1 MTRRGVNPQRAFPA
15 GVLLGS
21 PPRGRGE
28 RHRCAGD
35 GGKGCERPRV
45 NLRGT
50 TRPIMWLAHMVGRA
64 STLPFPSASTA
75 ESTTRMRPRTASRL
89 AWSVG
94 IFSIALEIG
103 TLVFMFGYRHAALPA
118 TVSAYRWDF
127 SRVLVEVVVIGLPVI
142 GIVLASKRP
151 ENPIGWLLLAAAFMN
166 GLEDFGVSYGI
177 RALVVAPGSLPAGRA
192 LAWMG
197 SWITGIPLGLLAFFF
212 LLFPTGNLPSSRWRP
227 AAWFVAGSF
236 ALLVATELV
245 FATRSWKDPF
255 RASSLGASP
264 IVPLL
269 LVVLGVSFVI
279 SLAAPAVRFRG
290 SSGDERLQLKWF
302 VTATALV
309 FIVLLGY
316 IPLGS
321 CTSCSPPAIISVLAG
336 LAFLF
341 LWTAIGIAVL
351 KYRLYEID
359 VVISKTL
366 LYGTLAIF
374 ITLVY
379 VGLVA
384 GVGTLVGN
392 TRSPFLAAI
401 AAAVIAVAFQP
412 IRQRAGRLAN
422 RIVYG
427 KRATPYEVLS
437 DFAEQMAG
445 AYPVEDILPHIARML
460 AEGTGAIRSNV
471 WLLVGSE
478 LRAAGSWPPVEVA
491 PVPLIANG
499 SIDVPGA
506 VALPVRYQGEVLGA
520 LSLQKP
526 PGDPITSTER
536 KLLDDVASQAGLV
549 LRNARLIGELRAS
562 RQRIVSAQDAA
573 ARRLERNIHDGA
585 QQQLVALAVKTRLAD
600 SFVGRDEAKV
610 HDVLSQIQTEAQE
623 ALENLRDLAR
633 GIYPP
638 ILADQGLA
646 VALDAQ
652 AKRSPVPM
660 VVEAVGISRY
670 QSETEAAVY
679 FSVLEALQNVAK
691 YSGASHAMVS
701 LHGDDGHLT
710 FEVTDDG
717 VGFDPGT
724 TSYGTGLQGVADRLA
739 AVDGTLEVRSQR
751 GLGTTIV
758 GIVPVSGQP

>member
-1 MTRRGVNPQRAFPA
+1 
-15 GVLLGS
+15 
-21 PPRGRGE
+21 
-28 RHRCAGD
+28 
-35 GGKGCERPRV
+35 
-45 NLRGT
+45 
-50 TRPIMWLAHMVGRA
+50 
-64 STLPFPSASTA
+64 
-75 ESTTRMRPRTASRL
+75 MRPRTASRL

-103 TLVFMFGYRHAALPA
+103 ALVLMFGFRHAALPA
-118 TVSAYRWDF
+118 TVSGYRWNL
-127 SRVLVEVVVIGLPVI
+127 SRVLVGVVSIGLPMI

-151 ENPIGWLLLAAAFMN
+151 ENRIGWLFLAAGLLN
-166 GLEDFGVSYGI
+166 GLEDFGLSYGI

-192 LAWMG
+192 LTWMG
-197 SWITGIPLGLLAFFF
+197 SWITGIPLGLLAFLF
-212 LLFPTGNLPSSRWRP
+212 LLFPTGNLPSRRWRP
-227 AAWFVAGSF
+227 AGWFVAGSF
-236 ALLVATELV
+236 ALLWAAELV
-245 FATRSWKDPF
+245 VSTRSWNDPF
-255 RASSLGASP
+255 RPLSASP
-264 IVPLL
+264 IVVLVAV
-269 LVVLGVSFVI
+269 LVVVSFVI
-279 SLAAPAVRFRG
+279 SLAAPVVRFRG

-309 FIVLLGY
+309 FVVMLGY
-316 IPLGS
+316 IPVGF
-321 CTSCSPPAIISVLAG
+321 CNSCSPPAVIAVLAG
-336 LAFLF
+336 LVFIFLF
-341 LWTAIGIAVL
+341 AAIGIAVL

-359 VVISKTL
+359 VVISKTVI
-366 LYGTLAIF
+366 YGTLAVF
-374 ITLVY
+374 ITFVY

-392 TRSPFLAAI
+392 TRSPLLAAI

-460 AEGTGAIRSNV
+460 AEGTGAIRSDV
-471 WLLVGSE
+471 WLLEGAE
-478 LRAAGSWPPVEVA
+478 LRAAGSWPPAKVE
-491 PVPLIANG
+491 PVPLVADG
-499 SIDVPGA
+499 SIEVPGA
-506 VALPVRYQGEVLGA
+506 VAVPVRYQGEVLGA

-526 PGDPITSTER
+526 PGDPITSAER

-600 SFVGRDEAKV
+600 SLLGRDEAKA

-623 ALENLRDLAR
+623 ALEDLRDLAR

-652 AKRSPVPM
+652 AKRSPVP
-660 VVEAVGISRY
+660 VAVEAIGISRY
-670 QSETEAAVY
+670 RSETEAAVY

-701 LHGDDGHLT
+701 LHGNGHLT

-724 TSYGTGLQGVADRLA
+724 TAYGTGLQGVADRLA
-739 AVDGTLEVRSQR
+739 AVDGTLEVRSQP
-751 GLGTTIV
+751 GVGTTIV
-758 GIVPVSGQP
+758 GIVPVSAPP

>member
-1 MTRRGVNPQRAFPA
+1 
-15 GVLLGS
+15 
-21 PPRGRGE
+21 
-28 RHRCAGD
+28 
-35 GGKGCERPRV
+35 
-45 NLRGT
+45 
-50 TRPIMWLAHMVGRA
+50 
-64 STLPFPSASTA
+64 
-75 ESTTRMRPRTASRL
+75 MRPRTASRL

-94 IFSIALEIG
+94 ILSAALEVG
-103 TLVFMFGYRHAALPA
+103 TLVLMYGYRHAALPA
-118 TVSAYRWDF
+118 TVSAYRWNF
-127 SRVLVEVVVIGLPVI
+127 SRVLVVVVPIGLPVI

-151 ENPIGWLLLAAAFMN
+151 ENRIGWLLLASGLMN

-177 RALVVAPGSLPAGRA
+177 RALIVAPGSLPAGRA

-197 SWITGIPLGLLAFFF
+197 SWITLIPLGLFAFLF
-212 LLFPTGNLPSSRWRP
+212 LLFPTGNLPSPRWRP
-227 AAWFVAGSF
+227 AGWFVAGSF
-236 ALLVATELV
+236 ALLWATELLV
-245 FATRSWKDPF
+245 STASWKDPF
-255 RASSLGASP
+255 RPSSLGASS
-264 IVPLL
+264 IGLL
-269 LVVLGVSFVI
+269 LVVLVASFVI
-279 SLAAPAVRFRG
+279 SLAAPVVRLWG

-309 FIVLLGY
+309 FGVLLAY
-316 IPLGS
+316 IPLGP
-321 CTSCSPPAIISVLAG
+321 CNSCSPPAVVSVLAG
-336 LAFLF
+336 LAFIFLF
-341 LWTAIGIAVL
+341 VAIGVAVL

-359 VVISKTL
+359 VVINKAVV
-366 LYGTLAIF
+366 YGTLAVF

-392 TRSPFLAAI
+392 TRSPLLAAI

-445 AYPVEDILPHIARML
+445 AYPVEDILPRIARML
-460 AEGTGAIRSNV
+460 IEGTGAIRSDV

-478 LRAAGSWPPVEVA
+478 LRAAGSWPPTQVE

-506 VALPVRYQGEVLGA
+506 VAVPVRYQGEVLGA

-526 PGDPITSTER
+526 PGDPITSAER
-536 KLLDDVASQAGLV
+536 KLLDHVASQAGLV

-600 SFVGRDEAKV
+600 SLVGRDEAKA

-652 AKRSPVPM
+652 ARRSPVP
-660 VVEAVGISRY
+660 VAVEAVGISRY
-670 QSETEAAVY
+670 RSETEAAVY

-710 FEVTDDG
+710 FEVIDDG
-717 VGFDPGT
+717 VGFDPGS

-739 AVDGTLEVRSQR
+739 AIDGTLEVRSQP
-751 GLGTTIV
+751 GAGTTIV
-758 GIVPVSGQP
+758 GIVPTLGPP

>member
-1 MTRRGVNPQRAFPA
+1 
-15 GVLLGS
+15 
-21 PPRGRGE
+21 
-28 RHRCAGD
+28 
-35 GGKGCERPRV
+35 
-45 NLRGT
+45 
-50 TRPIMWLAHMVGRA
+50 
-64 STLPFPSASTA
+64 
-75 ESTTRMRPRTASRL
+75 MRPRTASRL

-94 IFSIALEIG
+94 ILSAALEVG
-103 TLVFMFGYRHAALPA
+103 TLVLMYGYRHAALPA
-118 TVSAYRWDF
+118 TVSAYRWNF
-127 SRVLVEVVVIGLPVI
+127 SRVLVVVVPIGLPVI

-151 ENPIGWLLLAAAFMN
+151 ENRIGWLLLAGGLMN

-177 RALVVAPGSLPAGRA
+177 RALIVAPGSLPAGRA

-197 SWITGIPLGLLAFFF
+197 SWITLIPLGLFAFLF
-212 LLFPTGNLPSSRWRP
+212 LLFPTGNLPSPRWRP
-227 AAWFVAGSF
+227 AGWFVAGSF
-236 ALLVATELV
+236 ALLWATELLV
-245 FATRSWKDPF
+245 STASWKDPF
-255 RASSLGASP
+255 RPSSLGASS
-264 IVPLL
+264 IGLL
-269 LVVLGVSFVI
+269 LVVLVASFVI
-279 SLAAPAVRFRG
+279 SLAAPVVRLWG

-309 FIVLLGY
+309 FGVLLAY
-316 IPLGS
+316 IPLGP
-321 CTSCSPPAIISVLAG
+321 CNSCSPPAVVSVLAG
-336 LAFLF
+336 LAFIFLF
-341 LWTAIGIAVL
+341 VAIGVAVL

-359 VVISKTL
+359 VVINKAVV
-366 LYGTLAIF
+366 YGTLAVF

-392 TRSPFLAAI
+392 TRSPLLAAI

-445 AYPVEDILPHIARML
+445 AYPVEDILPRIARML
-460 AEGTGAIRSNV
+460 IEGTGAIRSDV

-478 LRAAGSWPPVEVA
+478 LRAAGSWPPTQVE
-491 PVPLIANG
+491 PVPLIANA

-506 VALPVRYQGEVLGA
+506 VAVPVRYQGEVLGA

-526 PGDPITSTER
+526 PGDPITSAER
-536 KLLDDVASQAGLV
+536 KLLDHVASQAGLV
-549 LRNARLIGELRAS
+549 LRNARLIEELRAS

-585 QQQLVALAVKTRLAD
+585 QQQLVALAVKARLAD
-600 SFVGRDEAKV
+600 SLVGRDEAKA
-610 HDVLSQIQTEAQE
+610 HNVLSQIQTEAQE

-652 AKRSPVPM
+652 ARRSSVPVA
-660 VVEAVGISRY
+660 VEAVGISRY
-670 QSETEAAVY
+670 RSETEAAVY

-710 FEVTDDG
+710 FEVIDDG
-717 VGFDPGT
+717 VGFDPGS

-739 AVDGTLEVRSQR
+739 AIDGTLEVRSQP
-751 GLGTTIV
+751 GAGTTIV
-758 GIVPVSGQP
+758 GIVPTLGPP

>member
-1 MTRRGVNPQRAFPA
+1 MARMTP
-15 GVLLGS
+15 
-21 PPRGRGE
+21 
-28 RHRCAGD
+28 
-35 GGKGCERPRV
+35 K
-45 NLRGT
+45 
-50 TRPIMWLAHMVGRA
+50 
-64 STLPFPSASTA
+64 
-75 ESTTRMRPRTASRL
+75 TASKL

-103 TLVFMFGYRHAALPA
+103 TLVLMFGYRHAPLPA

-127 SRVLVEVVVIGLPVI
+127 SRVLVEVVVIGLPMI

-151 ENPIGWLLLAAAFMN
+151 ENRIGWLFLAAALMN

-177 RALVVAPGSLPAGRA
+177 RALVVAPGFLPAGRA

-212 LLFPTGNLPSSRWRP
+212 LLFPTGNLPSPRWRP

-245 FATRSWKDPF
+245 FSTRSWKDPF

-269 LVVLGVSFVI
+269 LVVLAVSFVI

-309 FIVLLGY
+309 FVVLLGY

-321 CTSCSPPAIISVLAG
+321 CSSCSPPAVISVLAG

-379 VGLVA
+379 VGTVV

-392 TRSPFLAAI
+392 TRSPLLAAI
-401 AAAVIAVAFQP
+401 AAAVIAVVFQP

-437 DFAEQMAG
+437 DFAERMAG
-445 AYPVEDILPHIARML
+445 AYPVEEVLPHIARML
-460 AEGTGAIRSNV
+460 AEGTGAIRSDV

-478 LRAAGSWPPVEVA
+478 LHPAGSWPTTHVGGIGLTA
-491 PVPLIANG
+491 DR
-499 SIDVPGA
+499 SMDVPGA
-506 VALPVRYQGEVLGA
+506 VTVPVRYQGEVLGA
-520 LSLQKP
+520 LSVQKP
-526 PGDPITSTER
+526 PGDPVTSAEK

-573 ARRLERNIHDGA
+573 ARRLERDIHDGA

-600 SFVGRDEAKV
+600 SLVGHDEAKA
-610 HDVLSQIQTEAQE
+610 HDMLSQIQTEMQD
-623 ALENLRDLAR
+623 ALENLRDLAH

-638 ILADQGLA
+638 LLADQGLA
-646 VALDAQ
+646 VALDVQ
-652 AKRSPVPM
+652 ARKSPVP
-660 VVEAVGISRY
+660 VTVETDGISRY
-670 QSETEAAVY
+670 RPEAEAAVY
-679 FSVLEALQNVAK
+679 FSVLEGLQNVTK
-691 YSGASHAMVS
+691 YAHATHASVT
-701 LHGDDGHLT
+701 LHDDGGHLS
-710 FEVTDDG
+710 FEVSDDG
-717 VGFDPGT
+717 VGFDPSATGF
-724 TSYGTGLQGVADRLA
+724 GTGLQGMADRLA
-739 AVDGTLEVRSQR
+739 AIDGALEVRSEPR
-751 GLGTTIV
+751 SGTTV
-758 GIVPVSGQP
+758 AGIVPVSS

>member
-1 MTRRGVNPQRAFPA
+1 
-15 GVLLGS
+15 
-21 PPRGRGE
+21 
-28 RHRCAGD
+28 
-35 GGKGCERPRV
+35 
-45 NLRGT
+45 
-50 TRPIMWLAHMVGRA
+50 
-64 STLPFPSASTA
+64 
-75 ESTTRMRPRTASRL
+75 MRPRTASRL

-103 TLVFMFGYRHAALPA
+103 TLVLMFGFRHAALPA

-127 SRVLVEVVVIGLPVI
+127 SRVLVIVVVIGLPVI

-151 ENPIGWLLLAAAFMN
+151 ENRIGWIFLAAGLMN
-166 GLEDFGVSYGI
+166 GVEDFGVSYGI

-212 LLFPTGNLPSSRWRP
+212 LLFPTGNLPSPRWRP
-227 AAWFVAGSF
+227 AAWFVAASF
-236 ALLVATELV
+236 ALLLATELV
-245 FATRSWKDPF
+245 FSTASWKDPF
-255 RASSLGASP
+255 RASSLGASR

-269 LVVLGVSFVI
+269 LVVLAVSFVI
-279 SLAAPAVRFRG
+279 SLAAPAMRFRG

-309 FIVLLGY
+309 FVVLLGY

-321 CTSCSPPAIISVLAG
+321 CNSCSPPAVISVLAG

-366 LYGTLAIF
+366 LFGTLAIF

-379 VGLVA
+379 VGLVV

-392 TRSPFLAAI
+392 TRSPLLAAI
-401 AAAVIAVAFQP
+401 AAAVIAVVFQP
-412 IRQRAGRLAN
+412 IRHRAGRLAN

-427 KRATPYEVLS
+427 RRATPYEVLS
-437 DFAEQMAG
+437 DFAERMAG
-445 AYPVEDILPHIARML
+445 AYTVEDVLPHTARML
-460 AEGTGAIRSNV
+460 AEGTGAIRSDV
-471 WLLVGSE
+471 WLLVSSE
-478 LRAAGSWPPVEVA
+478 LRAVGSWPATGVKRI
-491 PVPLIANG
+491 PLIGNG
-499 SIDVPGA
+499 SVEVPGA
-506 VALPVRYQGEVLGA
+506 VVVPVRYQGEVLGA
-520 LSLQKP
+520 LSVQKP
-526 PGDPITSTER
+526 PGDPITSAER
-536 KLLDDVASQAGLV
+536 RLLDDVASQAGLV
-549 LRNARLIGELRAS
+549 LRNARLIEELRAS

-573 ARRLERNIHDGA
+573 ARRLERNLHDGA

-600 SFVGRDEAKV
+600 SLLGRDDTKAHEM
-610 HDVLSQIQTEAQE
+610 LSQMEREMQD

-638 ILADQGLA
+638 LLADRGLA
-646 VALDAQ
+646 VALEAQ
-652 AKRSPVPM
+652 AKRSPIPVA
-660 VVEAVGISRY
+660 VEAVGISRY
-670 QSETEAAVY
+670 RQETEAAVY

-710 FEVTDDG
+710 FEVADDG
-717 VGFDPGT
+717 AGFDPGT
-724 TSYGTGLQGVADRLA
+724 TAYGTGLQGVADRLA
-739 AVDGTLEVRSQR
+739 GIDGTLEVRSKP
-751 GLGTTIV
+751 GAGTTIV
-758 GIVPVSGQP
+758 GMVPISGLP

>member
-1 MTRRGVNPQRAFPA
+1 MR
-15 GVLLGS
+15 L
-21 PPRGRGE
+21 
-28 RHRCAGD
+28 
-35 GGKGCERPRV
+35 
-45 NLRGT
+45 
-50 TRPIMWLAHMVGRA
+50 
-64 STLPFPSASTA
+64 
-75 ESTTRMRPRTASRL
+75 RPRTASRL

-94 IFSIALEIG
+94 IISIALEIC
-103 TLVFMFGYRHAALPA
+103 TLVLMFGFRHAALPA

-151 ENPIGWLLLAAAFMN
+151 ENRIGWLLLAAGLMN

-177 RALVVAPGSLPAGRA
+177 RVLVVAPGSLPGGRA

-212 LLFPTGNLPSSRWRP
+212 LLFPTGNLPSPRWRP
-227 AAWFVAGSF
+227 AAWLVASSF
-236 ALLVATELV
+236 ALLVGTELV
-245 FATRSWKDPF
+245 FATRSWKEPF
-255 RASSLGASP
+255 RPSSLGSSP

-269 LVVLGVSFVI
+269 LVLLAVSFVI

-309 FIVLLGY
+309 FVVLLGY

-321 CTSCSPPAIISVLAG
+321 CNSCSPPPVISVLAG

-341 LWTAIGIAVL
+341 LFTAVGIAVL

-359 VVISKTL
+359 VVISKAL
-366 LYGTLAIF
+366 IYGTLAIF

-379 VGLVA
+379 VGLVV

-392 TRSPFLAAI
+392 TRSPLLAAI

-422 RIVYG
+422 RIAYG
-427 KRATPYEVLS
+427 KRASPYEVLS
-437 DFAEQMAG
+437 DFADQMAG
-445 AYPVEDILPHIARML
+445 AYPAEDVLPHIARIL
-460 AEGTGAIRSNV
+460 AEGTGAIRSDV

-478 LRAAGSWPPVEVA
+478 LRTAGSWPSDEVE
-491 PVPLIANG
+491 PVPLVANG
-499 SIDVPGA
+499 SIDVHGA
-506 VALPVRYQGEVLGA
+506 VAVSVRYRGEVLGA

-526 PGDPITSTER
+526 PSDPITSAER

-549 LRNARLIGELRAS
+549 LRNARLIEELRAS
-562 RQRIVSAQDAA
+562 RQRIVSAQDTA
-573 ARRLERNIHDGA
+573 ARRLERNLHDGA

-600 SFVGRDEAKV
+600 SLVGRDEAKA
-610 HDVLSQIQTEAQE
+610 HEMLSQIEAEMQD

-638 ILADQGLA
+638 LLADQGLA
-646 VALDAQ
+646 VALEAQ
-652 AKRSPVPM
+652 AKRSLVPVS
-660 VVEAVGISRY
+660 VEATGISRY
-670 QSETEAAVY
+670 RPETEAAVY
-679 FSVLEALQNVAK
+679 FSVLEALQNMAK

-701 LHGDDGHLT
+701 LHGREGQLT
-710 FEVTDDG
+710 FEVADDG
-717 VGFDPGT
+717 TGFDPGT

-739 AVDGTLEVRSQR
+739 AIDGTLEVRSER
-751 GLGTTIV
+751 GAGTTIV
-758 GIVPVSGQP
+758 GIVPIQAS

>member
-1 MTRRGVNPQRAFPA
+1 
-15 GVLLGS
+15 
-21 PPRGRGE
+21 
-28 RHRCAGD
+28 
-35 GGKGCERPRV
+35 
-45 NLRGT
+45 
-50 TRPIMWLAHMVGRA
+50 
-64 STLPFPSASTA
+64 
-75 ESTTRMRPRTASRL
+75 MRPRTVSRL
-89 AWSVG
+89 AWAVG
-94 IFSIALEIG
+94 AFSIALEIG
-103 TLVFMFGYRHAALPA
+103 TLVFMFGSRHAALPA
-118 TVSAYRWDF
+118 TVSAYRWDL
-127 SRVLVEVVVIGLPVI
+127 SRVLVGVVPIGLAVIGV
-142 GIVLASKRP
+142 VLASKRP
-151 ENPIGWLLLAAAFMN
+151 ENPIGWLLLAAALMN
-166 GLEDFGVSYGI
+166 GLEDFGLSYGI
-177 RALVVAPGSLPAGRA
+177 RALVVASGSLPAGRA

-197 SWITGIPLGLLAFFF
+197 SWLNGIPLGLLAFFF
-212 LLFPTGNLPSSRWRP
+212 LLFPTGNLPSRRWRP

-236 ALLVATELV
+236 ALIVATELV
-245 FATRSWKDPF
+245 SSTRSWTDPF
-255 RASSLGASP
+255 RASSLGTSP
-264 IVPLL
+264 IGLL
-269 LVVLGVSFVI
+269 LLFPLAVSFVI
-279 SLAAPAVRFRG
+279 PLTAVAVRFRG

-309 FIVLLGY
+309 FVTLLGY

-321 CTSCSPPAIISVLAG
+321 CTSCSPPAMVSMLAG

-341 LWTAIGIAVL
+341 LLTAIGIAVL

-359 VVISKTL
+359 VVISKTVV
-366 LYGTLAIF
+366 YGTLAVF

-392 TRSPFLAAI
+392 TRSPLLAAI

-437 DFAEQMAG
+437 DFAEQMTG
-445 AYPVEDILPHIARML
+445 AYPVDEILPHIARML
-460 AEGTGAIRSNV
+460 AEGTGAIRSDV

-478 LRAAGSWPPVEVA
+478 LRAAGSWPPTAVE
-491 PVPLIANG
+491 PVPLVADG

-506 VALPVRYQGEVLGA
+506 VAVPVRYQGEALGA

-526 PGDPITSTER
+526 PGDPITSAER

-549 LRNARLIGELRAS
+549 LRNARLIAELRAS

-585 QQQLVALAVKTRLAD
+585 QQQLVALAVKTRLVD
-600 SFVGRDEAKV
+600 SLVGRDEATA

-652 AKRSPVPM
+652 AQRSPVP
-660 VVEAVGISRY
+660 VAFEAVGISRY
-670 QSETEAAVY
+670 RSETEAAVY

-691 YSGASHAMVS
+691 YSGASHAIVS
-701 LHGDDGHLT
+701 LHGGNGRLM

-717 VGFDPGT
+717 AGFDPGT
-724 TSYGTGLQGVADRLA
+724 TAYGTGLQGVADRLA
-739 AVDGTLEVRSQR
+739 AIDGTLEVRSKP
-751 GLGTTIV
+751 GAGATIL
-758 GIVPVSGQP
+758 GIVPTSGPP

>member
-1 MTRRGVNPQRAFPA
+1 MPTMTT
-15 GVLLGS
+15 
-21 PPRGRGE
+21 
-28 RHRCAGD
+28 
-35 GGKGCERPRV
+35 K
-45 NLRGT
+45 
-50 TRPIMWLAHMVGRA
+50 
-64 STLPFPSASTA
+64 
-75 ESTTRMRPRTASRL
+75 TASRL

-94 IFSIALEIG
+94 IFSIALEVG
-103 TLVFMFGYRHAALPA
+103 TLVLMFGYRHAPLPA

-127 SRVLVEVVVIGLPVI
+127 SRVLVGVVPIGLAVT
-142 GIVLASKRP
+142 GAVLASKRP
-151 ENPIGWLLLAAAFMN
+151 ENRIGWLLVAAALMN

-212 LLFPTGNLPSSRWRP
+212 LLFPTGDLPSRRWRP

-236 ALLVATELV
+236 ALIVATELV
-245 FATRSWKDPF
+245 SSTRSWTDPY
-255 RASSLGASP
+255 RASSLGTSP
-264 IVPLL
+264 IGLL
-269 LVVLGVSFVI
+269 LVVPLAVSFVI
-279 SLAAPAVRFRG
+279 PLTAVAVRFRG

-309 FIVLLGY
+309 FVTLLGY

-321 CTSCSPPAIISVLAG
+321 CISCSPPPVISGLAG

-341 LWTAIGIAVL
+341 LLTSIGIAVL

-359 VVISKTL
+359 IVISKGVV
-366 LYGTLAIF
+366 YGTLAVF
-374 ITLVY
+374 VTLVY

-392 TRSPFLAAI
+392 TRSPLLAAI

-445 AYPVEDILPHIARML
+445 AYPIEDILPHIARML
-460 AEGTGAIRSNV
+460 AEGTGAIRSDV
-471 WLLVGSE
+471 WLLVDSE
-478 LRAAGSWPPVEVA
+478 LRAAGSWPPTAVE
-491 PVPLIANG
+491 PVPLVADVPIE
-499 SIDVPGA
+499 VPGA
-506 VALPVRYQGEVLGA
+506 VAVPVRYEGEVLGA
-520 LSLQKP
+520 LSLEKP
-526 PGDPITSTER
+526 PGDPITSAER

-600 SFVGRDEAKV
+600 SFVGRDEAKT

-652 AKRSPVPM
+652 AKRSPVP
-660 VVEAVGISRY
+660 VALEAVGISRY
-670 QSETEAAVY
+670 RSETEAAVY

-701 LHGDDGHLT
+701 LHGGNGRLM

-717 VGFDPGT
+717 AGFDPGT
-724 TSYGTGLQGVADRLA
+724 ITYGTGLQGVADRLA
-739 AVDGTLEVRSQR
+739 AIDGTLEVRSKP
-751 GLGTTIV
+751 GAGTTIL
-758 GIVPVSGQP
+758 GIVPISGPL

>member
-1 MTRRGVNPQRAFPA
+1 MRRRRREETSA
-15 GVLLGS
+15 GV
-21 PPRGRGE
+21 RE
-28 RHRCAGD
+28 A
-35 GGKGCERPRV
+35 
-45 NLRGT
+45 NLRGS
-50 TRPIMWLAHMVGRA
+50 TRPIMWPAHMDA
-64 STLPFPSASTA
+64 SRLHPSVPIAPTA

-94 IFSIALEIG
+94 IFSIGLEIG
-103 TLVFMFGYRHAALPA
+103 TLVLMYGYRHAALPA
-118 TVSAYRWDF
+118 TVSAYRWNF
-127 SRVLVEVVVIGLPVI
+127 SRVLVVVVPIGLPVI

-151 ENPIGWLLLAAAFMN
+151 ENRIGWLLLAAGLMN
-166 GLEDFGVSYGI
+166 GLEDFGFSYGI
-177 RALVVAPGSLPAGRA
+177 RALIVAPGSLPAGRA

-197 SWITGIPLGLLAFFF
+197 NWITGIPLGLLAFFF

-227 AAWFVAGSF
+227 AGWYVAGSF
-236 ALLVATELV
+236 ALLWATELV
-245 FATRSWKDPF
+245 VSTRSWKDPF
-255 RASSLGASP
+255 RPSSLGTFSP
-264 IVPLL
+264 IGLV
-269 LVVLGVSFVI
+269 LVVLLVPSFVI
-279 SLAAPAVRFRG
+279 SLAAPVVRLWG

-309 FIVLLGY
+309 LGVLLAY
-316 IPLGS
+316 IPLGP
-321 CTSCSPPAIISVLAG
+321 CNSCSPPAVVSVLAG
-336 LAFLF
+336 LAAIFLF
-341 LWTAIGIAVL
+341 VAIGVAVL

-359 VVISKTL
+359 VVINKAVV
-366 LYGTLAIF
+366 YGTLAVF

-392 TRSPFLAAI
+392 TRSPLLAAI

-427 KRATPYEVLS
+427 KRATPYEMLS

-445 AYPVEDILPHIARML
+445 AYPVEDILPRIARML
-460 AEGTGAIRSNV
+460 AEGTGAIRSDV

-478 LRAAGSWPPVEVA
+478 LRAAGSWPPTQVE
-491 PVPLIANG
+491 PVPLIGNG
-499 SIDVPGA
+499 SIEVPGA
-506 VALPVRYQGEVLGA
+506 VAVPVRYQGEVLGA

-526 PGDPITSTER
+526 PGDPISSAER

-600 SFVGRDEAKV
+600 SLVGRDEAKI

-652 AKRSPVPM
+652 ARRSPVP
-660 VVEAVGISRY
+660 VAVEAVGISRY
-670 QSETEAAVY
+670 RSETEAAVY

-701 LHGDDGHLT
+701 LHGDDAHLT
-710 FEVTDDG
+710 FEVIDDG
-717 VGFDPGT
+717 VGFDPGS

-739 AVDGTLEVRSQR
+739 AIDGTLEVRSQP
-751 GLGTTIV
+751 GAGTTIV
-758 GIVPVSGQP
+758 GIVPILGPP

>member
-1 MTRRGVNPQRAFPA
+1 
-15 GVLLGS
+15 
-21 PPRGRGE
+21 
-28 RHRCAGD
+28 
-35 GGKGCERPRV
+35 
-45 NLRGT
+45 
-50 TRPIMWLAHMVGRA
+50 
-64 STLPFPSASTA
+64 
-75 ESTTRMRPRTASRL
+75 MRPRTASRL

-94 IFSIALEIG
+94 ILSAALEVG
-103 TLVFMFGYRHAALPA
+103 TLVLMYGNRHAALPA
-118 TVSAYRWDF
+118 TVSAYRWNF
-127 SRVLVEVVVIGLPVI
+127 SRVLVVVVPIGLPVI

-151 ENPIGWLLLAAAFMN
+151 ENRIGWLLLAGGLMN

-177 RALVVAPGSLPAGRA
+177 RALIVAPGSLPAGRA

-197 SWITGIPLGLLAFFF
+197 SWITGIPLGLFAFLF
-212 LLFPTGNLPSSRWRP
+212 LLFPTGNLPSPRWRP
-227 AAWFVAGSF
+227 AGWFVAGSF
-236 ALLVATELV
+236 ALLWATELV
-245 FATRSWKDPF
+245 VSTRSWKDPF

-264 IVPLL
+264 IGLLL
-269 LVVLGVSFVI
+269 LVVLAVSFVV
-279 SLAAPAVRFRG
+279 SPMAVVVRFRG

-309 FIVLLGY
+309 FLVLLGY
-316 IPLGS
+316 IPLGP
-321 CTSCSPPAIISVLAG
+321 CNSCSPPAVVSVLAG
-336 LAFLF
+336 LAFSFLF
-341 LWTAIGIAVL
+341 VAIGVAVL

-359 VVISKTL
+359 VVINKAVV
-366 LYGTLAIF
+366 YGTLAVF

-392 TRSPFLAAI
+392 TRSPLLVAI

-445 AYPVEDILPHIARML
+445 AYPVEDILPRIARML
-460 AEGTGAIRSNV
+460 IEGTGAIRSDV

-478 LRAAGSWPPVEVA
+478 LRAAGSWPPTQVE

-506 VALPVRYQGEVLGA
+506 VAVPVRYQGEVLGA

-526 PGDPITSTER
+526 PGDPITSAER
-536 KLLDDVASQAGLV
+536 KLLDHVASQAGLV

-600 SFVGRDEAKV
+600 SLVGRDEAKA

-652 AKRSPVPM
+652 ARRSPVP
-660 VVEAVGISRY
+660 VAVEAVGISRY
-670 QSETEAAVY
+670 RSETEAAVY

-710 FEVTDDG
+710 FEVIDDG
-717 VGFDPGT
+717 VGFDPGS

-739 AVDGTLEVRSQR
+739 AIDGTLEVRSQP
-751 GLGTTIV
+751 GAGTTIV
-758 GIVPVSGQP
+758 GIVPILGPP

>member
-1 MTRRGVNPQRAFPA
+1 MI
-15 GVLLGS
+15 
-21 PPRGRGE
+21 
-28 RHRCAGD
+28 C
-35 GGKGCERPRV
+35 RV
-45 NLRGT
+45 
-50 TRPIMWLAHMVGRA
+50 
-64 STLPFPSASTA
+64 STLPFPIASTA
-75 ESTTRMRPRTASRL
+75 ESTLMRPRTASRL

-94 IFSIALEIG
+94 IFSIALMIG
-103 TLVFMFGYRHAALPA
+103 ALVLMFGYRNATLPT
-118 TVSAYRWDF
+118 TVSDYRWNF
-127 SRVLVEVVVIGLPVI
+127 PNVFNVVVNLGLPVI
-142 GIVLASKRP
+142 GIVLASRRP
-151 ENPIGWLLLAAAFMN
+151 ENRIGWMFLAFGFIIGVYSF
-166 GLEDFGVSYGI
+166 GLSYAV
-177 RALVVAPGSLPAGRA
+177 RAVYVAPGSLPAGRG
-192 LAWMG
+192 LAWIG
-197 SWITGIPLGLLAFFF
+197 SWMLVAALGLIPFLF
-212 LLFPTGNLPSSRWRP
+212 LLFPTGHLPSPRWRP
-227 AAWFVAGSF
+227 AGWFAAGAFALAAVGTLVLWALSRNEPFGPSTRGDRTVLVLLALPVAGS
-236 ALLVATELV
+236 
-245 FATRSWKDPF
+245 
-255 RASSLGASP
+255 
-264 IVPLL
+264 LL
-269 LVVLGVSFVI
+269 LSIAAVV
-279 SLAAPAVRFRG
+279 VRFLG

-302 VTATALV
+302 ATAT
-309 FIVLLGY
+309 VLLVAMF
-316 IPLGS
+316 ILPLPAYT
-321 CTSCSPPAIISVLAG
+321 CLLCSPPALVYVVQNLAVAFCW
-336 LAFLF
+336 LAF
-341 LWTAIGIAVL
+341 AIAVL

-359 VVISKTL
+359 VVISKAVI
-366 LYGTLAIF
+366 YGTLAVF

-392 TRSPFLAAI
+392 TRSPLLAAI

-445 AYPVEDILPHIARML
+445 AYPVEDILPHIARMV
-460 AEGTGAIRSNV
+460 AEGTGAIRSDV
-471 WLLVGSE
+471 WLLVDSE
-478 LRAAGSWPPVEVA
+478 LRAAGSWPPTAVE
-491 PVPLIANG
+491 PVPLVADG

-506 VALPVRYQGEVLGA
+506 VAVPVRYEGEVLGA

-526 PGDPITSTER
+526 PGDPITSAER

-600 SFVGRDEAKV
+600 SFVGRDEAKA

-652 AKRSPVPM
+652 AKRSPVP
-660 VVEAVGISRY
+660 VALEAVGISRY
-670 QSETEAAVY
+670 HSETEAAVY

-701 LHGDDGHLT
+701 LHGGNGRLMFEVSDDGA
-710 FEVTDDG
+710 
-717 VGFDPGT
+717 GFDPGT
-724 TSYGTGLQGVADRLA
+724 TAYGTGLQGVADRLA
-739 AVDGTLEVRSQR
+739 AIDGTLQVRSKP
-751 GLGTTIV
+751 GAGTTIL
-758 GIVPVSGQP
+758 GIVPISGPP

>member
-1 MTRRGVNPQRAFPA
+1 
-15 GVLLGS
+15 
-21 PPRGRGE
+21 
-28 RHRCAGD
+28 
-35 GGKGCERPRV
+35 
-45 NLRGT
+45 
-50 TRPIMWLAHMVGRA
+50 
-64 STLPFPSASTA
+64 
-75 ESTTRMRPRTASRL
+75 MRPRTASRL

-94 IFSIALEIG
+94 IFSIALMIG
-103 TLVFMFGYRHAALPA
+103 ALVLMFGYRDATLPA
-118 TVSAYRWDF
+118 TVSDYRWNF
-127 SRVLVEVVVIGLPVI
+127 PNVFNEVVNLGMPVI
-142 GIVLASKRP
+142 GVVLASKRP
-151 ENPIGWLLLAAAFMN
+151 ENRIGWLFLAAGFLI
-166 GLEDFGVSYGI
+166 GLYSFGLSYAV
-177 RALVVAPGSLPAGRA
+177 RAVFVAPGSLPLGHGI
-192 LAWMG
+192 AWVG
-197 SWITGIPLGLLAFFF
+197 SWMLVSAIGLLPFLF
-212 LLFPTGNLPSSRWRP
+212 LLFPTGHLPSPRWRP
-227 AAWFVAGSF
+227 AGWFMGGAFALTTLGTLALWTLSRNESFGPSTRGDRTVLLLLALPVAGS
-236 ALLVATELV
+236 
-245 FATRSWKDPF
+245 
-255 RASSLGASP
+255 
-264 IVPLL
+264 LL
-269 LVVLGVSFVI
+269 LSIVAVV
-279 SLAAPAVRFRG
+279 VRFLG
-290 SSGDERLQLKWF
+290 SSGDERLQLKWL
-302 VTATALV
+302 ATAAVVLV
-309 FIVLLGY
+309 ATFILPLPTYACLL
-316 IPLGS
+316 
-321 CTSCSPPAIISVLAG
+321 CSPPAVVYVMQNLG
-336 LAFLF
+336 VAFG
-341 LWTAIGIAVL
+341 WVAIAIAVL

-359 VVISKTL
+359 VVISKAVV
-366 LYGTLAIF
+366 YGTLAVF

-384 GVGTLVGN
+384 GVGALVGN
-392 TRSPFLAAI
+392 TRSPLLAAI

-445 AYPVEDILPHIARML
+445 AYPVEDVLPHIARML
-460 AEGTGAIRSNV
+460 TEGTGAIRSDV

-478 LRAAGSWPPVEVA
+478 LRAAGSWPPVEAA

-506 VALPVRYQGEVLGA
+506 VAVPVRYQGEVLGA

-600 SFVGRDEAKV
+600 SLVGRDEAKA
-610 HDVLSQIQTEAQE
+610 HDVLSQIQTEAHE

-652 AKRSPVPM
+652 AKRSPVP
-660 VVEAVGISRY
+660 VAVEAVGISRY
-670 QSETEAAVY
+670 RSETEAAVY

-701 LHGDDGHLT
+701 LIGDDGQLT
-710 FEVTDDG
+710 FQVTDDG

-724 TSYGTGLQGVADRLA
+724 TAYGTGLQGVADRLA
-739 AVDGTLEVRSQR
+739 AIDGTLEVRSQP
-751 GLGTTIV
+751 GVGTTIV
-758 GIVPVSGQP
+758 GIVPVPGQP

>member
-1 MTRRGVNPQRAFPA
+1 MTT
-15 GVLLGS
+15 
-21 PPRGRGE
+21 
-28 RHRCAGD
+28 
-35 GGKGCERPRV
+35 K
-45 NLRGT
+45 
-50 TRPIMWLAHMVGRA
+50 
-64 STLPFPSASTA
+64 
-75 ESTTRMRPRTASRL
+75 TASRL

-94 IFSIALEIG
+94 IFSIALEVG
-103 TLVFMFGYRHAALPA
+103 TLVLMFGYRHASLPA
-118 TVSAYRWDF
+118 TVSAYRWNF
-127 SRVLVEVVVIGLPVI
+127 SRVLVGVVPIGLAVT
-142 GIVLASKRP
+142 GVVLASKRP
-151 ENPIGWLLLAAAFMN
+151 ENRIGWLLVAAALMN
-166 GLEDFGVSYGI
+166 GFEDFGLSYGI

-212 LLFPTGNLPSSRWRP
+212 LLFPTGNLPSRRWRP
-227 AAWFVAGSF
+227 AAWFVAGSI
-236 ALLVATELV
+236 ALIVATELV
-245 FATRSWKDPF
+245 SSTRSWTDPY
-255 RASSLGASP
+255 RASSLGTSP
-264 IVPLL
+264 IGLLL
-269 LVVLGVSFVI
+269 LVPWAVSGVIPLTAV
-279 SLAAPAVRFRG
+279 AVRFRG

-309 FIVLLGY
+309 FVTLSGY

-321 CTSCSPPAIISVLAG
+321 CFSCSPPPVISALAG

-341 LWTAIGIAVL
+341 LLTSIGIAVL

-359 VVISKTL
+359 IVISKGVV
-366 LYGTLAIF
+366 YGTLAVF
-374 ITLVY
+374 VTLVY

-392 TRSPFLAAI
+392 TRSPLLAAI

-445 AYPVEDILPHIARML
+445 AYPIEDILPHIARML
-460 AEGTGAIRSNV
+460 AEGTGAIRSDV
-471 WLLVGSE
+471 WLLVDSE
-478 LRAAGSWPPVEVA
+478 LRAAGSWPPTAVE
-491 PVPLIANG
+491 PLPLVEDG

-506 VALPVRYQGEVLGA
+506 VAVPVRYEGEVLGA
-520 LSLQKP
+520 LSLEKP
-526 PGDPITSTER
+526 PGDPITSAER

-600 SFVGRDEAKV
+600 SFVGRDEAKA

-652 AKRSPVPM
+652 AKRSPVP
-660 VVEAVGISRY
+660 VALEAVGISRY
-670 QSETEAAVY
+670 RSETEAAVY

-701 LHGDDGHLT
+701 MHGGNGRLMFEVSDDGA
-710 FEVTDDG
+710 
-717 VGFDPGT
+717 GFDPGT
-724 TSYGTGLQGVADRLA
+724 TAYGTGLQGVADRLA
-739 AVDGTLEVRSQR
+739 AIDGTLEVRSKP
-751 GLGTTIV
+751 GAGTTIL
-758 GIVPVSGQP
+758 GIVPISGPP

>member
-1 MTRRGVNPQRAFPA
+1 
-15 GVLLGS
+15 
-21 PPRGRGE
+21 
-28 RHRCAGD
+28 
-35 GGKGCERPRV
+35 
-45 NLRGT
+45 
-50 TRPIMWLAHMVGRA
+50 
-64 STLPFPSASTA
+64 
-75 ESTTRMRPRTASRL
+75 MRPRTASRL

-103 TLVFMFGYRHAALPA
+103 TLVLMFGFRHAALPA

-127 SRVLVEVVVIGLPVI
+127 SRVLVMVVVIGLPII

-151 ENPIGWLLLAAAFMN
+151 ENRIGWLFLAAGLMN
-166 GLEDFGVSYGI
+166 GLEDFGVSYGV
-177 RALVVAPGSLPAGRA
+177 RALVVAPGSLPTGRA

-197 SWITGIPLGLLAFFF
+197 SWISGIPLGLLAFFF
-212 LLFPTGNLPSSRWRP
+212 LLFPTGNLPSPRWRP
-227 AAWFVAGSF
+227 AAWIVAGSF
-236 ALLVATELV
+236 ALLLATELV
-245 FATRSWKDPF
+245 FSTRAWKDPF

-269 LVVLGVSFVI
+269 LVGLAVSFVI
-279 SLAAPAVRFRG
+279 SLSAPVVRYRG

-309 FIVLLGY
+309 FVVLLGY

-321 CTSCSPPAIISVLAG
+321 CNSCSPPTVISVLAG

-341 LWTAIGIAVL
+341 LWAAIAIAVL

-359 VVISKTL
+359 VVISKAVV
-366 LYGTLAIF
+366 YGTLAIF
-374 ITLVY
+374 ITIVY

-392 TRSPFLAAI
+392 TRSPLLAAI

-412 IRQRAGRLAN
+412 IRQRAGRLAT
-422 RIVYG
+422 RVVYG

-445 AYPVEDILPHIARML
+445 AYPVEDVLPHIARML
-460 AEGTGAIRSNV
+460 TEGTGAIRSDV
-471 WLLVGSE
+471 WLLVGAE
-478 LRAAGSWPPVEVA
+478 LRAAGSWPPVKAA

-506 VALPVRYQGEVLGA
+506 VAVPVRYQGEVLGA
-520 LSLQKP
+520 LSVQKP
-526 PGDPITSTER
+526 PGDPVTSTER

-600 SFVGRDEAKV
+600 SLVGRDEEKA
-610 HDVLSQIQTEAQE
+610 HDVLSQIQTEARE

-652 AKRSPVPM
+652 AKRSPVP
-660 VVEAVGISRY
+660 VAVEAVGISRY
-670 QSETEAAVY
+670 RSETEAAVY

-701 LHGDDGHLT
+701 LIGDDGHLT
-710 FEVTDDG
+710 FEVADDG

-724 TSYGTGLQGVADRLA
+724 TAYGTGLQGVADRLA
-739 AVDGTLEVRSQR
+739 ASTGRWRSGLSR
-751 GLGTTIV
+751 GRGRPSWGSCPSRGHHSRSLA
-758 GIVPVSGQP
+758 SALLSARA

>member
-1 MTRRGVNPQRAFPA
+1 
-15 GVLLGS
+15 
-21 PPRGRGE
+21 
-28 RHRCAGD
+28 
-35 GGKGCERPRV
+35 
-45 NLRGT
+45 
-50 TRPIMWLAHMVGRA
+50 
-64 STLPFPSASTA
+64 
-75 ESTTRMRPRTASRL
+75 MRPRTASRL

-103 TLVFMFGYRHAALPA
+103 ALVLMFGFRNAALPA
-118 TVSAYRWDF
+118 TVSGYRWNL
-127 SRVLVEVVVIGLPVI
+127 SRVLVGVVAIGLPMI

-151 ENPIGWLLLAAAFMN
+151 ENRIGWLFLAAGLLN
-166 GLEDFGVSYGI
+166 GLEDFGLSYGI

-192 LAWMG
+192 LTWMG
-197 SWITGIPLGLLAFFF
+197 SWITGIPLGLLAFLF
-212 LLFPTGNLPSSRWRP
+212 LLFPTGNLPSPRWRP
-227 AAWFVAGSF
+227 AGWFVAGSF
-236 ALLVATELV
+236 ALLWAAELV
-245 FATRSWKDPF
+245 VSTRSWNDPF
-255 RASSLGASP
+255 RPLSASP
-264 IVPLL
+264 IVVLVAV
-269 LVVLGVSFVI
+269 LVVVSFVI
-279 SLAAPAVRFRG
+279 SLAAPVVRFRG

-309 FIVLLGY
+309 FVVMLGY
-316 IPLGS
+316 IPVGF
-321 CTSCSPPAIISVLAG
+321 CNSCSPPAVIAVLAG
-336 LAFLF
+336 LVFIFLF
-341 LWTAIGIAVL
+341 AAIGIAVL

-359 VVISKTL
+359 VVISKTVV
-366 LYGTLAIF
+366 YGTLAVF
-374 ITLVY
+374 ITFVY

-392 TRSPFLAAI
+392 TGSPLLAAI

-445 AYPVEDILPHIARML
+445 AYPVEDVLPHMARML
-460 AEGTGAIRSNV
+460 AEGTGAIRSDV
-471 WLLVGSE
+471 WLLEGAE
-478 LRAAGSWPPVEVA
+478 LRAAGSWPPAKVE
-491 PVPLIANG
+491 PVPLVADG
-499 SIDVPGA
+499 SIEVPGA
-506 VALPVRYQGEVLGA
+506 VAVPVRYQGEVLGA

-526 PGDPITSTER
+526 PGDPITSAER

-600 SFVGRDEAKV
+600 SLLGRDEAKA

-623 ALENLRDLAR
+623 ALEDLRDLAR

-652 AKRSPVPM
+652 AKRSPVP
-660 VVEAVGISRY
+660 VAVESIGISRY
-670 QSETEAAVY
+670 RSETEAAVY

-701 LHGDDGHLT
+701 LHGNGHLT

-724 TSYGTGLQGVADRLA
+724 TAYGTGLQGVADRLA
-739 AVDGTLEVRSQR
+739 AVDGTLEVRSQP
-751 GLGTTIV
+751 GVGTTIV
-758 GIVPVSGQP
+758 GIVPVSARP

>member
-1 MTRRGVNPQRAFPA
+1 
-15 GVLLGS
+15 
-21 PPRGRGE
+21 
-28 RHRCAGD
+28 
-35 GGKGCERPRV
+35 
-45 NLRGT
+45 
-50 TRPIMWLAHMVGRA
+50 
-64 STLPFPSASTA
+64 
-75 ESTTRMRPRTASRL
+75 MRPRTASRL

-94 IFSIALEIG
+94 ILSAALEVG
-103 TLVFMFGYRHAALPA
+103 TLVLMYGYRHAALPA
-118 TVSAYRWDF
+118 TVSAYRWNF
-127 SRVLVEVVVIGLPVI
+127 SRVLVVVVPIGLPVI

-151 ENPIGWLLLAAAFMN
+151 ENRIGWLLLAAGLMN
-166 GLEDFGVSYGI
+166 GLEDFGISYGI
-177 RALVVAPGSLPAGRA
+177 RALIVAPGSVPAGRA

-197 SWITGIPLGLLAFFF
+197 SWITGIPLGLFAFLF
-212 LLFPTGNLPSSRWRP
+212 LLFPTGNLPSPRWRP
-227 AAWFVAGSF
+227 AGWFVAGSF
-236 ALLVATELV
+236 ALLWATELV
-245 FATRSWKDPF
+245 VSTRSWKDPF

-264 IVPLL
+264 IGLLL
-269 LVVLGVSFVI
+269 LVVLAVSFVV
-279 SLAAPAVRFRG
+279 SPMAVVVRFRG

-309 FIVLLGY
+309 FLVLLGY
-316 IPLGS
+316 IPLGP
-321 CTSCSPPAIISVLAG
+321 CNSCSPPAVVSVLAG
-336 LAFLF
+336 LAFIFLF
-341 LWTAIGIAVL
+341 VAIGVAVL

-359 VVISKTL
+359 VVINKAVV
-366 LYGTLAIF
+366 YGTLAVF

-392 TRSPFLAAI
+392 TRSPLLAAI

-445 AYPVEDILPHIARML
+445 AYPVEDILPRIARML
-460 AEGTGAIRSNV
+460 DEGTGAIRSDV

-478 LRAAGSWPPVEVA
+478 LRAAGSWPPTQVE

-499 SIDVPGA
+499 SIEVPGA
-506 VALPVRYQGEVLGA
+506 VAVPVRYQGEVLGA
-520 LSLQKP
+520 LSLQKA
-526 PGDPITSTER
+526 PGDPITSAER

-573 ARRLERNIHDGA
+573 ARRLERNLHDGA
-585 QQQLVALAVKTRLAD
+585 QQQLVALAVKARLAD
-600 SFVGRDEAKV
+600 SLVGRDEAKT

-623 ALENLRDLAR
+623 ALETLRDLAR

-638 ILADQGLA
+638 ILADRGLA

-652 AKRSPVPM
+652 ARRSPVP
-660 VVEAVGISRY
+660 VAVEAVGISRY
-670 QSETEAAVY
+670 RQETEAAVY

-701 LHGDDGHLT
+701 LHGDDGNLT
-710 FEVTDDG
+710 FEVIDDG
-717 VGFDPGT
+717 VGFDPGS

-739 AVDGTLEVRSQR
+739 AIDGTLEVRSQP
-751 GLGTTIV
+751 GAGTTIV
-758 GIVPVSGQP
+758 GIVPILGPP